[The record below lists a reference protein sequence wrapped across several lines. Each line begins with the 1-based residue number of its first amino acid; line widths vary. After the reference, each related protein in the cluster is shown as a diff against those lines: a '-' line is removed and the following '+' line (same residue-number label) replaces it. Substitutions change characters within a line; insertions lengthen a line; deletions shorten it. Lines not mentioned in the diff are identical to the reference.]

1 MRSRRANVQDV
12 HFHNPRLSNVGVEV
26 LTFAELRRKAGPLLS
41 APQRV
46 DFHHWM
52 FVQEGTTTHM
62 VDFVEH
68 KLTPGSVLL
77 VRPGQV
83 QQWRMREGREGII
96 EGQLVLVASE
106 ALPPMGARSDAE
118 MRLLALADWPVL
130 FRPSQE
136 LFVEAVADVSRLR
149 ADVARFAGTH
159 LEAGIIRHELLTLL
173 LRLARELHGA
183 TMAGEATREAEIH
196 ALFAKELEAS
206 FAMRLR
212 VLDYAKRLRVSE
224 STLSRASVAT
234 VGCTTKD
241 EINRR
246 ITLEAKRLL
255 VHSQAPA
262 AKIGYQLGFTEP
274 TNFVKFFKR
283 AVGCTP
289 SEFRQAHALGASAG
303 RLSGLPKASLRA
315 RPRAVS

>member
-1 MRSRRANVQDV
+1 MRSRRASVQDV
-12 HFHNPRLSNVGVEV
+12 HFHNPRLSKVGVEV
-26 LTFAELRRKAGPLLS
+26 LTFAELGRRAGPLLS

-62 VDFVEH
+62 VDFVEY

-83 QQWRMREGREGII
+83 QQWRMREEREGI

-106 ALPPMGARSDAE
+106 ALPPTVARSDAD
-118 MRLLALADWPVL
+118 MGLLALTDWPAI
-130 FRPSQE
+130 FGPSEE

-159 LEAGIIRHELLTLL
+159 LEAAIIRHELLTLL
-173 LRLARELHGA
+173 LRLARELRSA
-183 TMAGEATREAEIH
+183 AVAREATREAEIH

-212 VLDYAKRLRVSE
+212 VLDYAKRLHVSE

-262 AKIGYQLGFTEP
+262 GKIGYQLGFTEP

-289 SEFRQAHALGASAG
+289 SEFRQAHAIVTPADV
-303 RLSGLPKASLRA
+303 RQ
-315 RPRAVS
+315 

>member
-1 MRSRRANVQDV
+1 MRRRRASVQNV

-26 LTFAELRRKAGPLLS
+26 LDFGELRRRAGPLLA

-46 DFHHWM
+46 DFHHLM
-52 FVQEGTTTHM
+52 FARQGTTMHM

-83 QQWRMREGREGII
+83 QQWRMRDGRDEI
-96 EGQLVLVASE
+96 EGHLVLLASV
-106 ALPPMGARSDAE
+106 ALPPMAARSGSD
-118 MRLLALADWPVL
+118 MRLIALADWPVV

-136 LFVEAVADVSRLR
+136 LFVEAVADVGRLR
-149 ADVARFAGTH
+149 ADVARFKGTH
-159 LEAGIIRHELLTLL
+159 LEAAIIRNGLLTLL
-173 LRLARELHGA
+173 LRLARELCGA
-183 TMAGEATREAEIH
+183 TVARQASREAEIH

-212 VLDYAKRLRVSE
+212 VLDYAKRLRLSE

-234 VGCTTKD
+234 VGCTAKD

-246 ITLEAKRLL
+246 VTLEAKRLL
-255 VHSQAPA
+255 VHSQASA
-262 AKIGYQLGFTEP
+262 AEIGYQLGFTEP

-289 SEFRQAHALGASAG
+289 LEFRQAHVIPTQV
-303 RLSGLPKASLRA
+303 RR
-315 RPRAVS
+315 

>member
-1 MRSRRANVQDV
+1 MRSRRASFQDV

-26 LTFAELRRKAGPLLS
+26 LTFAELRRRAGPLLS

-46 DFHHWM
+46 DFHHLI
-52 FVQEGTTTHM
+52 FAQEGTTTHM

-83 QQWRMREGREGII
+83 QQWRMRDGGDGRDRI
-96 EGQLVLVASE
+96 EGQLVLVASV
-106 ALPPMGARSDAE
+106 ALPPTDARSDAD
-118 MRLLALADWPVL
+118 MRLLALADWPAI

-136 LFVEAVADVSRLR
+136 LFVEAVSDVSRLR

-159 LEAGIIRHELLTLL
+159 LEAAIIRHELLTLL
-173 LRLARELHGA
+173 LRLARELRSATGA
-183 TMAGEATREAEIH
+183 REATREAEIH

-212 VLDYAKRLRVSE
+212 VLDYAKRLHVSE
-224 STLSRASVAT
+224 STLSRASVAM

-262 AKIGYQLGFTEP
+262 AKIGHQLGFTEP

-289 SEFRQAHALGASAG
+289 SEFRQAHTIATPADV
-303 RLSGLPKASLRA
+303 RQ
-315 RPRAVS
+315 